1 MIKLPKCHVSTIFT
15 CFTFLWPKKKK
26 TPYTPFI
33 HIKGKKKKSRTMLP
47 NVQPEIAQPKAKK
60 QRLQLLEVEKE
71 PKYLGGRERGKI
83 PIT

>member
-1 MIKLPKCHVSTIFT
+1 MCQPSLLILPLFGLKS
-15 CFTFLWPKKKK
+15 KKV
-26 TPYTPFI
+26 
-33 HIKGKKKKSRTMLP
+33 HIKGKKKKSCTMLP

-60 QRLQLLEVEKE
+60 QGLQLLEVEKE

>member
-1 MIKLPKCHVSTIFT
+1 
-15 CFTFLWPKKKK
+15 
-26 TPYTPFI
+26 
-33 HIKGKKKKSRTMLP
+33 MLP

-83 PIT
+83 PITWKMKSS

>member
-15 CFTFLWPKKKK
+15 YFTSHWPKKQKS
-26 TPYTPFI
+26 PY
-33 HIKGKKKKSRTMLP
+33 KRKKKRKEKKSCIMLP

-71 PKYLGGRERGKI
+71 EKYRSLTK
-83 PIT
+83 